1 MFKTLGG
8 VIFGLLVGGA
18 IASHVYLPQLKCV
31 KQVVAKET
39 KREYPVGTFE
49 YEVKRTQ

>member
-1 MFKTLGG
+1 MIKVLGG
-8 VIFGLLVGGA
+8 IIFGLLIGGA

-39 KREYPVGTFE
+39 KHVYPIGTFE
-49 YEVKRTQ
+49 HEVKRTE